1 MSFWPTKTPVARVK
15 IDMSSVPQTVTTRL
29 GTTASANEVTVIPQG
44 YKQTEV
50 GVIPEDWEVKP
61 LAGLAAI
68 LHGFGFQSE
77 YFTTF
82 GKYRL
87 ATPGHFHEAGG
98 FRDVGDKQ
106 KFYDG
111 PLPDGYLLREGDLI
125 VAMTEQADGLLGSAA
140 LVPSSGSYLHNQRL
154 GKIRMLSPDLSTRF
168 LYRIFNSP
176 LYRAK
181 VRETAAGTKV
191 KHTSPTKLLEITV
204 PLPPTKAEQ
213 EAIAEA
219 LSDADKLL
227 EALEKLIA
235 KKRAIKQAAMQQLL
249 TGKTRLPDFSGE
261 WQNHQV
267 QNVIRWYFCGP
278 SPTCDERNIESDDEW
293 GVLKTTA
300 ATVENGWDWRQHK
313 ALPHAYWGREHQK
326 VESGDVIITKAGP
339 RHRVGVAAWV
349 DYVPDRIIVS
359 GKMIGLRPD
368 TRKATPFMLAAAL
381 RARETQ
387 IYLDLRTTG
396 MAESQV
402 NFENE
407 DLLEAPILLPPIA
420 EQRAIATVF
429 SDLDAE
435 IAALERRLDKTH
447 AIKQGI
453 MQQLLTGRVRLVSA
467 REGNDHAP

>member
-1 MSFWPTKTPVARVK
+1 MDVHST
-15 IDMSSVPQTVTTRL
+15 SSTCREEGAP
-29 GTTASANEVTVIPQG
+29 AG

-77 YFTTF
+77 HFITF

-87 ATPGHFHEAGG
+87 TTPGHFHEAGG

-125 VAMTEQADGLLGSAA
+125 VAMTEQAAGLLGSAA

-154 GKIRMLSPDLSTRF
+154 GKLRILSPDLSTRF
-168 LYRIFNSP
+168 LYRIFNSS

-219 LSDADKLL
+219 LSDVDKLL
-227 EALEKLIA
+227 GSLEKLIA

-249 TGKTRLPDFSGE
+249 TGKTRLSGFGGEWVATTLQEIADLRPGINKPASKMGKGTLYVTVQDIYDGTSIKPQKLGRIRVSQAESDFFSLKAGDIIFGKSSVKRDGIGYPSQFLGCGEPVIFSGFT
-261 WQNHQV
+261 
-267 QNVIRWYFCGP
+267 Y
-278 SPTCDERNIESDDEW
+278 
-293 GVLKTTA
+293 
-300 ATVENGWDWRQHK
+300 
-313 ALPHAYWGREHQK
+313 
-326 VESGDVIITKAGP
+326 
-339 RHRVGVAAWV
+339 
-349 DYVPDRIIVS
+349 
-359 GKMIGLRPD
+359 
-368 TRKATPFMLAAAL
+368 
-381 RARETQ
+381 RARANAETASATF
-387 IYLDLRTTG
+387 IFYWLR
-396 MAESQV
+396 S
-402 NFENE
+402 
-407 DLLEAPILLPPIA
+407 APIRKWIIGNSQTSALTNINKSIADAIPIQLPCLS
-420 EQRAIATVF
+420 EQQAIATIL
-429 SDLDAE
+429 SDMDAE
-435 IAALERRLDKTH
+435 IAALEQRRDKTR
-447 AIKQGI
+447 AIKQGM
-453 MQQLLTGRVRLVSA
+453 MQQLLTGRVRLVRPEPDGKS
-467 REGNDHAP
+467 